1 MEPAGGNEAQ
11 NNVEEVRGEPEILA
25 RSLPSQPFAGAPTL
39 NQGSLDQ
46 TPKLSGSP
54 LVHTE
59 QPERQES
66 NQVKGERLNSECEPE
81 VFNDLDLATYSDSF
95 GTREGP
101 SGLSSHSERLNH
113 ISDARNG
120 LSHTLDDEQTV
131 KKQPYEGI
139 VNVFL
144 HTVTGLQIYGGPGSL
159 SHDLKIR
166 PITFQGSGPSGPILF
181 SCEKISL

>member
-25 RSLPSQPFAGAPTL
+25 RSLPSQPFAGAPPL
-39 NQGSLDQ
+39 SRGSLDQ

-59 QPERQES
+59 QLERGES
-66 NQVKGERLNSECEPE
+66 NQVKGERLNSECEPV
-81 VFNDLDLATYSDSF
+81 VFIDLDLATYSDSF

-113 ISDARNG
+113 ISDVGNG
-120 LSHTLDDEQTV
+120 LCQIPDDEQTV

-139 VNVFL
+139 VNFFCI
-144 HTVTGLQIYGGPGSL
+144 Q
-159 SHDLKIR
+159 
-166 PITFQGSGPSGPILF
+166 
-181 SCEKISL
+181 